1 MIASFSTRC
10 FLAHSPSLT
19 CLVRPF
25 RGCLTASL
33 FSIQVARANS
43 TGADLQ
49 RFSGTWEVKFKD
61 KVFVSLKL
69 VAKDCKISGTVSR
82 VNIQISPSGILTDA
96 SALAGEDVISETTPE
111 GTVLRVNTKAKGH
124 VRTLAGDSEE
134 LIQYDMR
141 LTSRE
146 QAELQIVGSPTR
158 MPAPAPWKLERKRA
172 SP

>member
-1 MIASFSTRC
+1 MADSSRARTFAAAMLAVALLPVATAATCGRSEGPGPPGGGTPPGAHVGCPGIALLGVYHPAR
-10 FLAHSPSLT
+10 LHVL
-19 CLVRPF
+19 RPCRWF
-25 RGCLTASL
+25 
-33 FSIQVARANS
+33 
-43 TGADLQ
+43 
-49 RFSGTWEVKFKD
+49 W
-61 KVFVSLKL
+61 
-69 VAKDCKISGTVSR
+69 GTVSR